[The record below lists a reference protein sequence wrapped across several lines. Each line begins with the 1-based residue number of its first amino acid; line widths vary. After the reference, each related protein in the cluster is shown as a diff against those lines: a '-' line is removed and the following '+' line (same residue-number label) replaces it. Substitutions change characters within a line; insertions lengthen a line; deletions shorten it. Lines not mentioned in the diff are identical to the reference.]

1 MSADNP
7 PTYNFNGINFNPS
20 FYTETVT
27 NDFSQVIADTRYLI
41 KTQNDTATG
50 LETFTGGIKSNI
62 YNSVLQSDNVSLF
75 TGNTGNINF
84 ATSSLRTPATPI
96 DIGGINCLIRFGG
109 TSSAQITTADNSA
122 YFVTS
127 KAAAFEPGVATG
139 ILQIASSQESAIAVL
154 NIGNAALRTG
164 DINIATQV
172 TGTQNINI
180 ASLNSTLQKININ
193 RPLTVKYVNSTYATD
208 LSQIGSEKTTF
219 ITSNAMSSGTIVNL
233 CSFTA
238 VPIGR
243 YMIYF
248 NIENTI
254 TTNTVSFNP
263 YEVGVTISTASF
275 SVILG
280 GMYIRENEPTSTKA
294 LGLHSDFRCGYINL
308 TVSNNIYLVAKYTWT
323 GTGVITTTANF
334 KIVRIG

>member
-1 MSADNP
+1 MSVENP

-27 NDFSQVIADTRYLI
+27 NGFSQDIADTRYLI

-96 DIGGINCLIRFGG
+96 DIGGINTLIRFGG
-109 TSSAQITTADNSA
+109 TSSAQITTADNTA

-127 KAAAFEPGVATG
+127 KAAAFEPGISTG

-154 NIGNAALRTG
+154 NIGNAPLRTG

-180 ASLNSTLQKININ
+180 ASLNSTAQRININ
-193 RPLTVKYVNSTYATD
+193 RPLTVKYANSTYATD
-208 LSQIGSEKTTF
+208 LSQIGSEKATF
-219 ITSNAMSSGTIVNL
+219 VTNMTINSNTIVNL
-233 CSFTA
+233 CSFSA

-248 NIENTI
+248 SIEDTI
-254 TTNTVSFNP
+254 TSSTVTFNP
-263 YEVGVTISTASF
+263 YEVGLTISSASYN
-275 SVILG
+275 VILG
-280 GMYIRENEPTSTKA
+280 GMYIRENDTSTKA

-308 TVSNNIYLVAKYTWT
+308 TVSNNIYLVAKYTWL
-323 GTGVITTTANF
+323 GGGVITTTANL
-334 KIVRIG
+334 KIVRVG